1 MSVAA
6 NQIAVSE
13 LYVALLGRNPDQSG
27 YAFWVNQ
34 MNSGTSQTTL
44 ANEFAY
50 QPEFYNTYAQQTTTT
65 AVSDFYT
72 NVFGRPAD
80 SGGLTFWS
88 NYANNLISEGV
99 SVPQAYAQTATA
111 MVDYAYT
118 ESNADGVYIQTNVAA
133 ATAAGTAPPSTPFTL
148 TSSVDTVVGHNLAVI
163 GTGTTFTALDN
174 INVTGTA
181 NSLTVNDQV
190 GASASGVPAGVVVNG
205 VETFN
210 LKSIGT
216 IGTVEVT
223 SSTPQELFVSMP
235 NTAQTQAS
243 TNVTFAQATNTY
255 DNTNHVWA
263 VYNSTGATTGT
274 TDTTSTTPVG
284 PVVGDVVSFTYGTI
298 SGSYVVQAG
307 SSGNSSQ
314 INTANAFVTA
324 FNNANEEGTYN
335 AVASVTTDPNGNAV
349 VNILQTTTAQT
360 PQILAF
366 QPSQGA
372 TLAGNNYDLPA
383 ISGFVSNPSQG
394 ANAGDIGFFTLG
406 GIAGPYQ
413 IGATA
418 QITASDL
425 AGVINTEGSPWATA
439 GYSAITGDGYNGQV
453 YIQGPDG
460 VAYTLSF
467 NTANQA
473 SDLPVG
479 QTIVQAALLPTAE
492 VVYDVSGFAGL
503 TQFNATSVGGAD
515 IKLATTTNLN
525 ETNTE
530 SGTILIN
537 GGLNDSITT
546 DSSMVTVSGAAGNV
560 FVTQTAAGG
569 DITIT
574 GGINDTVTAV
584 TSNVTIS
591 GSTGSVSVIE
601 TATGLSEIN
610 VIDGTNII
618 IKAAGIATTGG
629 YDQYTYVGTD
639 SVNAHNPTGTIT
651 VTTVSSGTGYSN
663 SEIYGGT
670 NITVYDTS
678 SNTAEGSLI
687 ETGYNTGTTTITQS
701 LGGVAGANAISYG
714 VYVYGGTTVT
724 INEIATTPVLA
735 TTGANGT
742 VTLSNDYLDVYGSDI
757 AAAPTTAVTINQ
769 TAAAS
774 AVGTVVAI
782 PAVAA
787 TAEVDTVT
795 FTGLAANTTVTV
807 NGLTFHAT
815 AAVTAAQEAAAFANL
830 AAGATVGS
838 APVTLGY
845 YSGSFTAG
853 FATGNAAGA
862 VLTATGTTSTNEIA
876 VSGSSATRA
885 QTVAYAAGT
894 AATLAVAGQVGVVD
908 SHVYIDDSNYSSTTV
923 SGTITTISLSN
934 ADGVEIDDSALNTL
948 NLTGNVGSTN
958 IATGSLV
965 GNTNT
970 TLALNLTAATAAIT
984 ISDTTGEYTTINVNQ
999 ASASSLGLIDAALT
1013 TLNISGAGV
1022 LALTEANS
1030 ALATVTVTGAA
1041 GLSGDLSTM
1050 AVGSINASAST
1061 GAITA
1066 TINASNDSFVGGAGV
1081 DTISLSSA
1089 TISKAIT
1096 LGSANDS
1103 LTLFTGSTNI
1113 PTAVVNGGAGT
1124 NTLVFSHGSDA
1135 VTDSANTLFGA
1146 QFINFQDLTLA
1157 DTTATGTL
1165 HLNYLGF
1172 ASASDVIT
1180 LGGNTSGL
1188 TLAQFASNETLVIA
1202 TATDTS
1208 VTLTDSAWTSSALG
1222 SINVDLV
1229 HAGAVTGG
1237 TVTAASVGTVNL
1249 LASDTTASVVA
1260 NTHTDTLTLAA
1271 TSATTV
1277 NASGNAHLTLTATGD
1292 VALVTVNASSMTGGL
1307 TYNDTTT
1314 GTAAETIYGGNAA
1327 NTITVANSGD
1337 IVNGGAGA
1345 DSLTA
1350 TGTNITLNAGSGAAT
1365 LTDGSALGA
1374 NFLNS
1379 GAGNDTFVLNYTS
1392 VSSAGNGSVIGGIH
1406 TGDVII
1412 LTGQTG
1418 LIATPITETSPS
1430 ATLQNF
1436 ADSAAVA
1443 VAGSHNSDWF
1453 QFGGNTYIVNDNGSS
1468 PTGFTN
1474 LGNSSIVEIVGL
1486 VNLSNATF
1494 NSTTHGIHIA

>member
-80 SGGLTFWS
+80 AGGLTFWS

-99 SVPQAYAQTATA
+99 SVSQAYAQTATA

-216 IGTVEVT
+216 IGTVEVI
-223 SSTPQELFVSMP
+223 SSTPQETIVQMP

-243 TNVTFAQATNTY
+243 TNVTFAQATNTLP
-255 DNTNHVWA
+255 DGSPVWV
-263 VYNSTGATTGT
+263 VYNSTGGTTGT
-274 TDTTSTTPVG
+274 TATTSSTPVG

-298 SGSYVVQAG
+298 SGSYEVQAG
-307 SSGNSSQ
+307 SVGISSQ
-314 INTANAFVTA
+314 INTANAFVAA
-324 FNNANEEGTYN
+324 FNSANNGTYN

-366 QPSQGA
+366 QPSQAA

-394 ANAGDIGFFTLG
+394 ANAGDVGVFTLG

-418 QITASDL
+418 QITANDL
-425 AGVINTEGSPWATA
+425 AGMISANGSPWAEA
-439 GYSAITGDGYNGQV
+439 GYSAYTGDGYNGQV
-453 YIQGPDG
+453 LITGPDG
-460 VAYTLSF
+460 VAYTVSF
-467 NTANQA
+467 NNANQA

-560 FVTQTAAGG
+560 FVKQTAAGG

-591 GSTGSVSVIE
+591 GSIGSVSVTE

-610 VIDGTNII
+610 VIDGTNITI
-618 IKAAGIATTGG
+618 NAAGIATTDGNN
-629 YDQYTYVGTD
+629 QNTYVGTA

-651 VTTVSSGTGYSN
+651 VTTASSGTGYSD
-663 SEIYGGT
+663 SYIYGGT
-670 NITVYDTS
+670 NITVNDTS
-678 SNTAEGSLI
+678 SNTAEGSYI

-701 LGGVAGANAISYG
+701 IGGVAGANAISYG
-714 VYVYGGTTVT
+714 DYVYGGTTVT
-724 INEIATTPVLA
+724 INEIATTPVRA

-742 VTLSNDYLDVYGSDI
+742 VTLGDDYLYVYGSDI

-769 TAAAS
+769 TAAAN

-795 FTGLAANTTVTV
+795 FTGLAANATVTV

-845 YSGSFTAG
+845 YSGSFIAG

-862 VLTATGTTSTNEIA
+862 VLTATGTTSTSEIA

-894 AATLAVAGQVGVVD
+894 AATPAVAGKVGVVD
-908 SHVYIDDSNYSSTTV
+908 SYVYIEDSNYNSTTV
-923 SGTITTISLSN
+923 SGTIKTISLSN
-934 ADGVEIDDSALNTL
+934 AAGAEISDNALNTL
-948 NLTGNVGSTN
+948 NLTGNVGSM
-958 IATGSLV
+958 IIDTGSLV

-970 TLALNLTAATAAIT
+970 TLALNLTAATAAIS

-999 ASASSLGLIDAALT
+999 ASASTLTLIDGALT

-1022 LALTEANS
+1022 LALNEADS

-1066 TINASNDSFVGGAGV
+1066 NINASNDSFVGGAGV

-1124 NTLVFSHGSDA
+1124 NTLVFSHGLDA

-1237 TVTAASVGTVNL
+1237 VVTAASVGTVNL

-1260 NTHTDTLTLAA
+1260 NTNTDTLTLAA

-1307 TYNDTTT
+1307 TYNDTST
-1314 GTAAETIYGGNAA
+1314 GTAAETIYGGHAA

-1406 TGDVII
+1406 TGDVIV
-1412 LTGQTG
+1412 LTGQAG